1 MSTGLAPTSDPRR
14 ASGWTRLVDA
24 AHALRI
30 GILSSPRFQRWAARF
45 PLTRFVARRR
55 ARALFDLSAGF
66 VYAQVLRACVEL
78 EVLETLVAGP
88 RTPADL
94 GAAVGLGAPAAS
106 RLLRSAA
113 SLGLVEARGGGRFGV
128 GIHGASYLGNP
139 AVKAMVTHHA
149 LFYADLAA
157 PVALLR
163 GEAGPTELSRF
174 WAYEGPTGPPAEAYS
189 ELMGRSLTLIAEDVL
204 EAAPLGDVTRLLD
217 VGGGEGVFVEALA
230 RRMPGLSLALFDL
243 PPVAERAEARLRA
256 LGLGRIA
263 VTGGDLF
270 EDPLPGPVDAVS
282 LVRVLHDH
290 DDDAAARLLRSVHDA
305 LGPGGRVLV
314 AEPMAHPRHR
324 SRVGGA
330 YFEFYL
336 LAMGQGR
343 PRTPAE
349 NRALLAAAGFR
360 RIRRLPTRRPLFAEL
375 LVAERGPR

>member
-1 MSTGLAPTSDPRR
+1 MSPGRGVST
-14 ASGWTRLVDA
+14 ASGARAPWDRALDA

-30 GILSSPRFQRWAARF
+30 RILSSPRFQRWAARF

-55 ARALFDLSAGF
+55 ARALFDLAAGF
-66 VYAQVLRACVEL
+66 VYAQVLRACVDL
-78 EVLETLVAGP
+78 EVLETLAQGP
-88 RTPADL
+88 RTPEDL
-94 GAAVGLGAPAAS
+94 GASVGLRGPAAA
-106 RLLRSAA
+106 RLLRAAA
-113 SLGLVEARGGGRFGV
+113 SLGLVEARRGGRFGI

-139 AVKAMVTHHA
+139 AVKAMVAHHA
-149 LFYADLAA
+149 LLYADLAE
-157 PVALLR
+157 PTLLLR
-163 GEAGPTELSRF
+163 GDARPTALEGF
-174 WAYEGPTGPPAEAYS
+174 WRYEDTASPHAQAYT

-204 EAAPLGDVTRLLD
+204 EAAPLGDVTSLLD

-230 RRMPGLSLALFDL
+230 ERMPGLSLGLFDL
-243 PPVAERAEARLRA
+243 PPVAERARERLAAR
-256 LGLGRIA
+256 GLDRVA

-270 EDPLPGPVDAVS
+270 HDALPGPVDAVS

-290 DDDAAARLLRSVHDA
+290 DDEAAAGVLRAAHDA
-305 LGPGGRVLV
+305 LRPGGRLLL
-314 AEPMAHPRHR
+314 AEPMAHARHG

-343 PRTPAE
+343 PRTPEE

-360 RIRRLPTRRPLFAEL
+360 RIRQISTRRPLFAEL